1 MSTATIEIPSL
12 VAGTWSIDPVHS
24 EVGFTVRH
32 LMVSKVK
39 GTFKTFEGTITIAP
53 HPLESRVEANVE
65 TFSVDTGDENR
76 DNHLRSSDFFEV
88 EKYPYLTFVSTS
100 IRPRGGDF
108 VVTGDLTIRGVTHSV
123 DLDLEFNGVS
133 PDPWGGTRAGFS
145 ASTEISR
152 ADFGIEFNMPLDGG
166 GVVVGDK
173 IKISLEIEA
182 ILQNG

>member
-1 MSTATIEIPSL
+1 MSTATVEIPTL
-12 VAGTWSIDPVHS
+12 VAGTWVIDPVHS

-39 GTFKTFEGTITIAP
+39 GTFKAFEGTIRIAENQ
-53 HPLESRVEANVE
+53 LDSRVEARIE
-65 TFSVDTGDENR
+65 AFSVDTRDENR

-88 EKYPYLTFVSTS
+88 ENHPYITFVSTS
-100 IRPRGGDF
+100 VRPDHHDY
-108 VVTGDLTIRGVTHSV
+108 VVTGDLTIRGVTRSV
-123 DLDLEFNGVS
+123 ELALEFNGVS

-152 ADFGIEFNMPLDGG
+152 SDYGIEFNMPLDGG

-173 IKISLEIEA
+173 IKINLEIEA
-182 ILQNG
+182 ILQAS

>member
-1 MSTATIEIPSL
+1 MSTSVVEVPGL
-12 VAGTWSIDPVHS
+12 VTGTWAVDPSHS

-32 LMVSKVK
+32 LMVSKVR
-39 GTFKTFEGTITIAP
+39 GSFKTFAGSITIAED
-53 HPLESRVEANVE
+53 PLASQVEASIDAW
-65 TFSVDTGDENR
+65 SVDTRDENR

-88 EKYPYLTFVSTS
+88 ENYPKLTFVSTAV
-100 IRPRGGDF
+100 RPRGHDY
-108 VVTGDLTIRGVTHSV
+108 VVTGDLTIRGVTRSV

-152 ADFGIEFNMPLDGG
+152 ADFGIEFNIPMDGG

-173 IKISLEIEA
+173 IKISLEVEA
-182 ILQNG
+182 VLQAN